1 MSYEEFLEKVRAG
14 IQKYLPDEYASNEAR
29 IVKRMINNGG
39 FYYGLSVRR
48 QGSNTAPLLELSSY
62 YEKYMKGHN
71 IEDMLR
77 EIAATYYEKDVHT
90 PVINDDDF
98 RYENIKNK
106 IFVEICN
113 AKKNQ
118 KELKNAP
125 HQIREDLAERYY
137 IRFVTSETE
146 IGKMRIH
153 NDHLQLWNISQ
164 DQLKKQA
171 WENMKCFMKP
181 SLQSLR
187 QIVGEYVDVEF
198 LDRMQQAEKIYVLSN
213 EQMMYGAAYLF
224 DDFSMKSLAEILND
238 DLLVLPSSTHEV
250 LIIKCNNAD
259 SQRTVADLKEIVKE
273 INRDYLSPE
282 EFLSD
287 EVYLYEKDTHQLSIA
302 NDGEQQLG
310 MSMNM

>member
-62 YEKYMKGHN
+62 YEKYMKSHN

-77 EIAATYYEKDVHT
+77 EIAATYYEKDVHA
-90 PVINDDDF
+90 PVINVDDF

-106 IFVEICN
+106 IFVEVCN

-118 KELKNAP
+118 KELENAP
-125 HQIREDLAERYY
+125 HEIREDLAERYY
-137 IRFVTSETE
+137 VEYMMSEVE
-146 IGKMRIH
+146 IGRIH
-153 NDHLQLWNISQ
+153 IHNGHLQLWNISAET
-164 DQLKKQA
+164 LKKQA
-171 WENMKCFMKP
+171 WDNMKYVSNYKIMSMKELA
-181 SLQSLR
+181 S
-187 QIVGEYVDVEF
+187 EYLE
-198 LDRMQQAEKIYVLSN
+198 MENEEIKENASEIYMLSN
-213 EQMMYGAAYLF
+213 ENALSGAAYMF
-224 DDFSMKSLAEILND
+224 DDDVMQLIAKKLED
-238 DLLVLPSSTHEV
+238 DLVIIPASINEV
-250 LIIKCNNAD
+250 LIISKGSAEEQGTF
-259 SQRTVADLKEIVKE
+259 SDLKRVVED
-273 INRDYLSPE
+273 INRNCLSPE

-287 EVYLYEKDTHQLSIA
+287 EIYLYEKDTHQLAILDT
-302 NDGEQQLG
+302 NEQQLG